1 MKTVRDQFKE
11 ICCGIA
17 CTFIIQLNN
26 VKTETY
32 RVLSLSRLIGQIG
45 TDPGRVRDGGPDS
58 GASFRPQIWFVTLTG
73 VVKVVSKS

>member
-26 VKTETY
+26 VKTET
-32 RVLSLSRLIGQIG
+32 VSLSRLIRQIG
-45 TDPGRVRDGGPDS
+45 TDLGRVRDGGPDS

-73 VVKVVSKS
+73 V

>member
-26 VKTETY
+26 VKSPT
-32 RVLSLSRLIGQIG
+32 VSLSRFIGQVG
-45 TDPGRVRDGGPDS
+45 TDPGRLRDGGPYS
-58 GASFRPQIWFVTLTG
+58 GASFRPL
-73 VVKVVSKS
+73 K